1 MGSSGPKTW
10 GTIIPVATSI
20 ASVPG
25 CERATL
31 WVADPKR
38 APHRYPGPMSTFD
51 PWDPYRDLR
60 FASTREH
67 PQFGTCF
74 IAEGRILVEDL
85 LRTAQAGRLKVIS
98 VAATTAAAA
107 SLKEQLPTEAELLTA
122 EPAALSELAGFPF
135 HRGLM
140 ACAQVPAPPPLE
152 DLVKAHKLL
161 VLPRLFDSEN
171 LGLLLRSAAAL
182 GLDGVLAGPGPG
194 QWTRRTVRVS
204 MGAVWRIPV
213 WRVDEPWALLAE
225 WQAHEAG
232 AEVVAAA
239 LTPAAEDARFWQP
252 SSRCALVMGPEDTG
266 LDAVQLARC
275 TRSVAISMA
284 SGMDSLNVAAAGA
297 ILMFQMMEDPRAR
310 G

>member
-1 MGSSGPKTW
+1 M
-10 GTIIPVATSI
+10 A
-20 ASVPG
+20 
-25 CERATL
+25 
-31 WVADPKR
+31 
-38 APHRYPGPMSTFD
+38 FD

-60 FASTREH
+60 FAGTREH
-67 PQFGTCF
+67 PEHGSCF

-85 LRTAQAGRLKVIS
+85 LAAGRVGQVKVVS
-98 VAATTAAAA
+98 VAATTAAAHD
-107 SLKEQLPTEAELLTA
+107 LKDRLPAGVALLTM

-140 ACAQVPAPPPLE
+140 ACAQVPPPPPAGALRE
-152 DLVKAHKLL
+152 ARRLL
-161 VLPRLFDSEN
+161 VLPRLYDSEN

-213 WRVDEPWALLAE
+213 WRAEDPWDLLADWKAAE
-225 WQAHEAG
+225 PG
-232 AEVVAAA
+232 SEVVAAA
-239 LTPAAEDARFWQP
+239 LTEAAEDARGWRP
-252 SSRCALVMGPEDTG
+252 AARCALVMGPEDTG
-266 LDAVQLARC
+266 LDAAQLARC
-275 TRSVAISMA
+275 DRAVAIPMA

-297 ILMFQMMEDPRAR
+297 ILMFRMAER

>member
-1 MGSSGPKTW
+1 MSS
-10 GTIIPVATSI
+10 
-20 ASVPG
+20 
-25 CERATL
+25 
-31 WVADPKR
+31 
-38 APHRYPGPMSTFD
+38 FD

-60 FASTREH
+60 FAGTREH
-67 PQFGTCF
+67 PEHGTCF
-74 IAEGRILVEDL
+74 IAEGRILVDDL
-85 LRTAQAGRLKVIS
+85 LEAGRAGHMKVIS

-107 SLKEQLPTEAELLTA
+107 DLQERLPAGTELLTA

-140 ACAQVPAPPPLE
+140 ACAQVPTPPPFSALNR
-152 DLVKAHKLL
+152 AHRLL
-161 VLPRLFDSEN
+161 VLPRLYDSEN

-213 WRVDEPWALLAE
+213 WRTEQPWDLLADWKAADPGSE
-225 WQAHEAG
+225 I
-232 AEVVAAA
+232 VAAA
-239 LTPAAEDARFWQP
+239 LTPQAEDARCWHP
-252 SSRCALVMGPEDTG
+252 ATRCALVMGPEDMG
-266 LDAVQLARC
+266 LDESALAHCDRV
-275 TRSVAISMA
+275 VAISMA

-297 ILMFQMMEDPRAR
+297 ILMFMLGQVPRPDC